1 MAADAWSTALTVLG
15 EEAGLRLAE
24 QQGLAARF
32 LLREAD
38 TLREAMSSCFRT
50 MLDDE

>member
-1 MAADAWSTALTVLG
+1 DAWSTALTVLG
-15 EEAGLRLAE
+15 AQAGLALAE

-32 LLREAD
+32 LLREGD
-38 TLREAMSSCFRT
+38 VLREAMSSRFRQ